1 MNIEISSKH
10 RFPLKSKKIDDNND
24 NNIYNLVSVNHMAI
38 LANPDL
44 AKFPNMESFCFKKPV
59 IFKKIFINYFI

>member
-1 MNIEISSKH
+1 MIIFIILT
-10 RFPLKSKKIDDNND
+10 RVF
-24 NNIYNLVSVNHMAI
+24 VSVNHMAI

-59 IFKKIFINYFI
+59 NFLNFFINYFI